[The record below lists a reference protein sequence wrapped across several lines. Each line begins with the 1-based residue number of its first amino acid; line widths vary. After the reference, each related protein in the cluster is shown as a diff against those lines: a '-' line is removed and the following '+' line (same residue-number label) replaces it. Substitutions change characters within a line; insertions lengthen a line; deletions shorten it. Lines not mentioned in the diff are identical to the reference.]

1 MNLLLVLPLLIPLLT
16 AAVSL
21 LVRRSRAAQRWLG
34 VAGQAA
40 LLAAALGLLASVWG
54 HFLLN
59 LAHVLL
65 FTYPL
70 LAPR

>member
-1 MNLLLVLPLLIPLLT
+1 LT
-16 AAVSL
+16 VPAYGLAYRHGSL
-21 LVRRSRAAQRWLG
+21 LAW
-34 VAGQAA
+34 
-40 LLAAALGLLASVWG
+40 VWA